1 MNSANAHRSR
11 AQWVSFAV
19 MAAIVPLEGCAVST
33 WGGSYHVLN
42 ATPDQIVIEYDRVLT
57 NPSMLMPIITAH
69 CAGFGRQPYLQST
82 SRTMG
87 LGTVQADCR

>member
-1 MNSANAHRSR
+1 MPWWRL
-11 AQWVSFAV
+11 AV
-19 MAAIVPLEGCAVST
+19 LVAACAVVPLTGCAVST
-33 WGGSYHVLN
+33 WGGSYHVLI

-57 NPSMLMPIITAH
+57 NPSMLMPIIAAH
-69 CAGFGRQPYLQST
+69 CSGFGKQPYLQNV